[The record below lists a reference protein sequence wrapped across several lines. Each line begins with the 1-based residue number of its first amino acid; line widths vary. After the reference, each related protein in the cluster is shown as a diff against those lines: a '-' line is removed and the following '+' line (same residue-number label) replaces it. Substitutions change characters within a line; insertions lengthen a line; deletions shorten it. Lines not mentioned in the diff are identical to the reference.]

1 MSDLHRNSQAFFA
14 TTRWSIVAQSQG
26 EGPDAQHALE
36 TLCRIYWEPLYAFA
50 RRSGQKPSDAEDSV
64 QSYFR
69 FLVERS
75 LFTGADSDHGK
86 LRTFLLT
93 TFRRFMTDE
102 YRRASAQKRGG
113 AAEHVSFDADQ
124 GESWYESQS
133 TEESPE
139 KIFDRRWA
147 LTVMEQAMKKLR
159 DRWYSR
165 GKGEQFDLIRPY
177 LTAPPEPNAYAEIGQ
192 KTGLGSSGVKSAVAR
207 LRSQFGEFLRA
218 EVRETQLDEKN
229 FEEEM
234 KALFS
239 AFS

>member
-1 MSDLHRNSQAFFA
+1 MSDPHRNTQAFFA

-36 TLCRIYWEPLYAFA
+36 TLCRTYWEPLYAFA
-50 RRSGQKPSDAEDSV
+50 RRSGQRSSDAEDSV

-69 FLVERS
+69 MLVEKE
-75 LFTGADSDHGK
+75 LFTEADADRGK

-93 TFRRFMTDE
+93 TFRRFITDE
-102 YRRASAQKRGG
+102 HRHASAQKRGG
-113 AAEHVSFDADQ
+113 AFEHLPFDAEK
-124 GESWYESQS
+124 GESWYERQS
-133 TEESPE
+133 SEESAE

-159 DRWYSR
+159 DRWESR
-165 GKGEQFDLIRPY
+165 GKVEQFDLIRPY
-177 LTAPPEPNAYAEIGQ
+177 LTAPPEPHAYAEIGE
-192 KTGLGSSGVKSAVAR
+192 KTGLGLSGVKSAVAR

-234 KALFS
+234 QALFS